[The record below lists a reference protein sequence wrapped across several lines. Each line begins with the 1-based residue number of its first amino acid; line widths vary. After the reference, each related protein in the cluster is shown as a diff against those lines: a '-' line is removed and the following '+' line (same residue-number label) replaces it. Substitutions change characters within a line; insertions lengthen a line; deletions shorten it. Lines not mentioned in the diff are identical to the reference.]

1 MFSMLERC
9 WKSRSYVIIMLNND
23 DNNFLNWWIWE
34 FPAAG
39 ALDNGIDAQKIAL
52 QPMKA
57 QA

>member
-34 FPAAG
+34 FPASG

-52 QPMKA
+52 QPMRA

>member
-34 FPAAG
+34 FTASG

-52 QPMKA
+52 QPMSA